1 MNLGNKHIILGL
13 PWLRSTNAAI
23 DWQSGEIT
31 LPGAILLNRLPDQP
45 TTTAEQSSEME
56 LPLPPTQLLSPDNE
70 EDYGDPL
77 LELEPDETLIAYL
90 QGEPILGVF
99 ETETLAAIRAIP
111 AQQPDLI
118 WPSLELQYS
127 YPALRSRAAH
137 RPDSRPSTCSS
148 RCF

>member
-56 LPLPPTQLLSPDNE
+56 LPLPPTQISAQVMRKIM
-70 EDYGDPL
+70 G
-77 LELEPDETLIAYL
+77 
-90 QGEPILGVF
+90 IL
-99 ETETLAAIRAIP
+99 
-111 AQQPDLI
+111 
-118 WPSLELQYS
+118 Y
-127 YPALRSRAAH
+127 
-137 RPDSRPSTCSS
+137 
-148 RCF
+148 